1 MRDVT
6 PIRQKCRQKLSINSD
21 IVVNVDV
28 FNRRL
33 VTQLPKVALDY
44 EVDFSRYC
52 QTRKFFLIYDVMKR
66 VQILTTMF
74 FKNETVFLHVL
85 ASPGHPHDNSL
96 CISEGVQ
103 TFTLLVIFLLY
114 YDKVFTKMNNI
125 LYTRFVNILS

>member
-6 PIRQKCRQKLSINSD
+6 PIRQKCNQTRWKGLNINSD

-33 VTQLPKVALDY
+33 VTQLPKVALVY

-52 QTRKFFLIYDVMKR
+52 QTRNFFLIYDVMKR

-74 FKNETVFLHVL
+74 L
-85 ASPGHPHDNSL
+85 
-96 CISEGVQ
+96 
-103 TFTLLVIFLLY
+103 
-114 YDKVFTKMNNI
+114 KM
-125 LYTRFVNILS
+125 RQCFCMF